1 MMEQLGHIE
10 RIDPRIYWKNEA
22 HDFTPW
28 LRANIQHLASA
39 LGLELDPVVNQ
50 EVAVGPFSAD
60 LVATDLGSGAVV
72 LVENQLEQTD
82 HSHLGQ
88 LITYASG
95 LNASEVI
102 WVAPIFRDQHR
113 QALTWLNENTVE
125 NVRFFGVEI
134 ELLKIGDSAM
144 APNFRVAVAP
154 SEWQKSTQ
162 ASKASSTSERNQR
175 YREFWAQMLI
185 ELRDRDP
192 AFTTSKPENAPRGNY
207 TAFALG
213 RSGFSTN
220 AVLGWDQESGYVVR
234 AEVYIDAGDQPRT
247 KAAFDAL
254 EGARL
259 EIESDFGA
267 ALTWTRRDDIRA
279 SRIYIAMQ
287 GGIDDSEDDL
297 ARYRSWLIDQ
307 LFAIRAAFTQRV
319 RALEF

>member
-1 MMEQLGHIE
+1 M
-10 RIDPRIYWKNEA
+10 
-22 HDFTPW
+22 
-28 LRANIQHLASA
+28 ANIDALPSA
-39 LGLELDPVVNQ
+39 LGATARPGLNEIPFRGGGFVVKSHKG
-50 EVAVGPFSAD
+50 VGVIGFILILALWEISVRAGWINPIFLPAASD
-60 LVATDLGSGAVV
+60 V
-72 LVENQLEQTD
+72 LAALWK
-82 HSHLGQ
+82 LA
-88 LITYASG
+88 ASG
-95 LNASEVI
+95 EL
-102 WVAPIFRDQHR
+102 
-113 QALTWLNENTVE
+113 WLH
-125 NVRFFGVEI
+125 
-134 ELLKIGDSAM
+134 L
-144 APNFRVAVAP
+144 
-154 SEWQKSTQ
+154 Q
-162 ASKASSTSERNQR
+162 ASLMR
-175 YREFWAQMLI
+175 
-185 ELRDRDP
+185 
-192 AFTTSKPENAPRGNY
+192 
-207 TAFALG
+207 FAIGWSLG

-234 AEVYIDAGDQPRT
+234 AEGYIDAGDQPRT